1 MTIGSSTIGSLEFES
16 SFVKN
21 QKDVPPPKAS
31 EKEVLAEINPKF
43 EIADTERLK
52 SVLAQSNISLN
63 FRRDEASGRIVIEM
77 IDSKTGDAVRQIPS
91 EVSLRLSELFSKVQG
106 QLFEARA

>member
-16 SFVKN
+16 SFAQN
-21 QKDVPPPKAS
+21 QKDVPPP
-31 EKEVLAEINPKF
+31 EVSDKKLSAETGPKF
-43 EIADTERLK
+43 EVADTERLK

-77 IDSKTGDAVRQIPS
+77 IDSNTGDAVRQIPS